1 MPHEMVPARLRLLDL
16 PGRVRRAGWL
26 GLPDDSR
33 RILSVAPRG
42 LAFPVPLALAGAGLT
57 ARATRDH
64 ACDFHGT
71 SRRTLHHTPALHLQ
85 WRANLSHHGPA
96 DACRACKERDD
107 RGLFEL
113 LRPWTVRDRVRVAQ
127 PDVGADDQADLT

>member
-1 MPHEMVPARLRLLDL
+1 MPYEMVPARLRLLDL
-16 PGRVRRAGWL
+16 PGRVRRAAWP
-26 GLPDDSR
+26 GLADDSR
-33 RILSVAPRG
+33 RVVSVATGG
-42 LAFPVPLALAGAGLT
+42 LAIPLALAGAGLT
-57 ARATRDH
+57 GRATRDH

-85 WRANLSHHGPA
+85 WRAKLSHHGPA
-96 DACRACKERDD
+96 DASRTCKERDD